1 MRKSLICSLLL
12 FSHFVFSKAPIN
24 DVEKYATFCRV
35 YGIVKYY
42 SNDVSQGKINWD
54 VHTVDYIPK
63 IELVKNSEDFN
74 QLLRDYLS
82 IIICK
87 ESDSPVLLDYDKIQK
102 KYKTGKLEKRISFD
116 WIDDNSINVENQK
129 KIKNIISSFKMKKNV
144 AFELGEKKKT
154 ISHKELFKF
163 DSLSLSS
170 NHYFLG
176 FLQCWNLIEYFY
188 PYKNLMDNKWDD
200 VLKKDIVSFTIIQN
214 RGDYIKKMKQLSSY
228 LDDSHVAVRDLTQ
241 QGKNDKWHPL
251 NFICVEDKVVLYNLL
266 SDSLKN
272 TPTIKRGDILTHV
285 QGIPIDSLFK
295 NYLKKTSNSNLKG
308 AKYQFALSFHYPP
321 KDMPDS
327 LCFTLNDSLNV
338 YSKKLTFDKMN
349 RITPYKE
356 PANIK
361 DLDTKVGYINTTNIG
376 FSQFGKAMRKF
387 KNKEFIIF
395 DCRGYADLGV
405 LRYGVLLGG
414 KPKDVSKFDYPY
426 YRLPG
431 HFLPWKDNYFG
442 STVEMALKLI
452 GVMPENAGNV
462 IPSFKRP
469 FKGKGIILMNERAIS
484 FGETN
489 IMTLK
494 TYCKDCVLIGSNT
507 KGANGNVAVSK
518 LIGDIDIGY
527 TGLDLRFADGTQ
539 VQRVGIKP
547 DIEVFHKISDLI
559 KGEDTLLN
567 YSLEYIKKQQNY

>member
-567 YSLEYIKKQQNY
+567 YSLEYIKNH

>member
-1 MRKSLICSLLL
+1 MRKSLIYSLLL
-12 FSHFVFSKAPIN
+12 FSHVVFSKSPIN

-54 VHTVDYIPK
+54 AHTVDYIPK
-63 IELVKNSEDFN
+63 IEFVKNSEDFN

-82 IIICK
+82 IIIYK
-87 ESDSPVLLDYDKIQK
+87 ESDSPMLLDYDKIQK
-102 KYKTGKLEKRISFD
+102 KYKIDKLEKRISFD
-116 WIDDNSINVENQK
+116 WIEDNLITIENQK
-129 KIKNIISSFKMKKNV
+129 KIKNIISSFEMKKNV

-154 ISHKELFKF
+154 IDHKELFKF
-163 DSLSLSS
+163 DSLSLSN

-176 FLQCWNLIEYFY
+176 FLQCWNLVEYFF
-188 PYKNLMDNKWDD
+188 PHKNLMDNKWDEI
-200 VLKKDIVSFTIIQN
+200 LKKDILSFTTIQN
-214 RGDYIKKMKQLSSY
+214 RGDYIKKIKQLSSN
-228 LDDSHVAVRDLTQ
+228 LDDSHVSVVDLKQ
-241 QGKNDKWHPL
+241 KGKANRWHPL
-251 NFICVEDKVVLYNLL
+251 NFICVEDKVVLYNLF

-272 TPTIKRGDILTHV
+272 TPSIKRGDILTHV
-285 QGIPIDSLFK
+285 QGIPIDSLFR
-295 NYLKKTSNSNLKG
+295 NYLKKTSNSNLKA
-308 AKYQFALSFHYPP
+308 AKDQFTSSFHYPP
-321 KDMPDS
+321 KDLPDS
-327 LCFTLNDSLNV
+327 VCFTFNDSLNV
-338 YSKKLTFDKMN
+338 YSKKLTIDKMN
-349 RITPYKE
+349 RLTSYKE
-356 PANIK
+356 PKVIK
-361 DLDTKVGYINTTNIG
+361 DLDAKVGYINTTNIG
-376 FSQFGKAMRKF
+376 FSQFGMAMRKF

-414 KPKDVSKFDYPY
+414 KPKYVSMFDYPY

-442 STVEMALKLI
+442 STTEMALKLI
-452 GVMPENAGNV
+452 GVMPENAGNI
-462 IPSFKRP
+462 IPSFKKP

-494 TYCKDCVLIGSNT
+494 TYCKNCVLIGSNT
-507 KGANGNVAVSK
+507 KGANGNVAVGK
-518 LIGDIDIGY
+518 LIGDIDIGF
-527 TGLDLRFADGTQ
+527 TGVDLRFADGTQ

-567 YSLEYIKKQQNY
+567 YSLEYIKNH

>member
-12 FSHFVFSKAPIN
+12 FSQVVFSKTPIN

-54 VHTVDYIPK
+54 AHTVDYIPK
-63 IELVKNSEDFN
+63 IELVKNTEDFN

-87 ESDSPVLLDYDKIQK
+87 ESNSPVLLDYDKIQK
-102 KYKTGKLEKRISFD
+102 KYKTGKLEKRVSFD
-116 WIDDNSINVENQK
+116 WIEDNLINIENQK
-129 KIKNIISSFKMKKNV
+129 KIKNIIASFEMKKNV
-144 AFELGEKKKT
+144 AFELGNKKKT
-154 ISHKELFKF
+154 INHKELFKF
-163 DSLSLSS
+163 DSLSLSN

-214 RGDYIKKMKQLSSY
+214 RGDYIQKMKQLSSN
-228 LDDSHVAVRDLTQ
+228 LDDSHVFIDDLSEQNLT
-241 QGKNDKWHPL
+241 NKWHPL
-251 NFICVEDKVVLYNLL
+251 NFISVENKVVFYNLL

-272 TPTIKRGDILTHV
+272 TPSIKKGDILTHV

-295 NYLKKTSNSNLKG
+295 TYLKKTSNSNLKG
-308 AKYQFALSFHYPP
+308 TKYQFAVSMNSP
-321 KDMPDS
+321 KDLPDS
-327 LCFTLNDSLNV
+327 VCFTFNDTINV
-338 YSKKLTFDKMN
+338 YSKKLPIDKMN
-349 RITPYKE
+349 RITSYKK
-356 PANIK
+356 PPNIK
-361 DLDTKVGYINTTNIG
+361 DLDIKVGYINTTNIG

-387 KNKEFIIF
+387 KKKEFIIF

-442 STVEMALKLI
+442 STTEMALKLI
-452 GVMPENAGNV
+452 GVIPENAGNV
-462 IPSFKRP
+462 IPSLKKP
-469 FKGKGIILMNERAIS
+469 FKGKGIILMNERAMS

-494 TYCKDCVLIGSNT
+494 TYCKNCVLIGSNT
-507 KGANGNVAVSK
+507 VGANGNVAVGK

-527 TGLDLRFADGTQ
+527 TGVDLRFADGTQ

-567 YSLEYIKKQQNY
+567 YSLEYIRKQRNY